1 MSEVAMQVGFI
12 GVGNIGKPMAEQL
25 AKPTFDLTVFDV
37 AAAAT
42 EPFAGRARIAGS
54 PAELGRHADIVG
66 ICVRHDADVTAV
78 VTASDG
84 LLETLQPGAIIAI
97 HSTVRPATV
106 RTLADMAA
114 AKGVHVLDAAVS
126 GGPAGATA
134 RKLVAMVGG
143 DDEPVARLR
152 PMLEAF
158 SGTIIHAGASGTGMA
173 LKLCNNLVT
182 YMQLQAAIEGFGL
195 AAAGGLDEAVLRN
208 VMAANGNLTTAMG
221 QYLDFCNN
229 GPAQLGQDAYQAFK
243 DATAGLAEKDL
254 DFALAFAEDV
264 GFQLKGAETIRQII
278 RAGLKSR

>member
-1 MSEVAMQVGFI
+1 MKVGFI

-25 AKPTFDLTVFDV
+25 ARPPFDLTVFDV
-37 AAAAT
+37 SAKAV
-42 EPFAGRARIAGS
+42 EPFAGKARLAAS

-78 VTASDG
+78 VTAEDG

-106 RTLADMAA
+106 KSLAEIAA
-114 AKGVHVLDAAVS
+114 AKGVYVLDAAVS
-126 GGPAGATA
+126 GGPAGAAA

-143 DDEPVARLR
+143 DEAQFARLR

-158 SGTIIHAGASGTGMA
+158 SGTIIHAGGTGMGMA
-173 LKLCNNLVT
+173 LKLSNNLVT

-195 AAAGGLDEAVLRN
+195 AAAGGLDEKVLRD

-221 QYLDFCNN
+221 QYLDFCNH
-229 GPAQLGQDAYQAFK
+229 GPKQLGADAYWAFK

-254 DFALAFAEDV
+254 DFALAFAADV
-264 GFQLKGAETIRQII
+264 GFAVKGAETIRRLI
-278 RAGLKSR
+278 RAGLNSR